1 MRRCLVHF
9 DETVF
14 WPPSSDEKSNSGKDS
29 LQLRMTE
36 DKLQTTEDKLQ
47 TTEDKL
53 QSTAD
58 KLQTTEDKLQSTEDK
73 LQSTEDKLQS
83 TEDQLQRLQVELS
96 AVKSQEARQQDEMNR
111 LYATLIDVLL
121 YFNFLLL

>member
-1 MRRCLVHF
+1 MRRCSVHF

-36 DKLQTTEDKLQ
+36 DKLQT
-47 TTEDKL
+47 
-53 QSTAD
+53 
-58 KLQTTEDKLQSTEDK
+58 
-73 LQSTEDKLQS
+73 